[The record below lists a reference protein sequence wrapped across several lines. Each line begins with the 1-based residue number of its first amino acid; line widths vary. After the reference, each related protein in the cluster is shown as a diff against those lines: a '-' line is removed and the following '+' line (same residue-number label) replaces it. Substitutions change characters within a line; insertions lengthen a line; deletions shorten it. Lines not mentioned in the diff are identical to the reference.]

1 MYLFEPFNYYKR
13 SVADLW
19 GGGNV
24 PQRRKAV
31 IVVINKE
38 SAHWQSCNTRY
49 SCGGHERQ
57 SKPAA
62 LLLLLLLL
70 LLAYDAGGGA
80 LGFHEGSDVVEV

>member
-1 MYLFEPFNYYKR
+1 MYLFEPFNYYQK

-19 GGGNV
+19 GGGDV
-24 PQRRKAV
+24 PRRREAV
-31 IVVINKE
+31 VVVINEK

-57 SKPAA
+57 SQPAA
-62 LLLLLLLL
+62 VLL

-80 LGFHEGSDVVEV
+80 LGFHEGGDVVEV